1 VIYCDNYTRYKNSN
15 KGKQQMN
22 SDFYT
27 EIYDQKTQNVKIRPK
42 SKLGICDECKGW
54 SGHKVTCSKV
64 TIERVKELLDTARK
78 QEEAMRLKAARWLE
92 HLQRTTGKIAI
103 LKHENN
109 KLRWA
114 NEKLI
119 VGRRVTEQQSK
130 GETDGN

>member
-1 VIYCDNYTRYKNSN
+1 
-15 KGKQQMN
+15 MN

-27 EIYDQKTQNVKIRPK
+27 EVYDQKTQNVKIRPK
-42 SKLGICDECKGW
+42 ANLGICDECKGW
-54 SGHKVTCSKV
+54 GGHKVDCSQV

-78 QEEAMRLKAARWLE
+78 QEESIRLKAARWLE
-92 HLQRTTGKIAI
+92 HLQRATGKIAL

-114 NEKLI
+114 NEKLTAD
-119 VGRRVTEQQSK
+119 RRVTEQQTK